1 MFWAK
6 MMIFDLMWF
15 VIFQIDSATM
25 NCSFLSGNNPFLT
38 ENRSF
43 STENWSFI
51 TENQFIM
58 SVFWA
63 KMMILNLLWF
73 EIFKIDLTTMKWYLS
88 GQYRIYKERS
98 LVCWCCFHHYWMIL
112 LLWSDLVG
120 TLNFPNHQL
129 GKSKYVCQ
137 S

>member
-1 MFWAK
+1 MSLNDFIESDMKFLKLIWPLVFDWK
-6 MMIFDLMWF
+6 LLIFDWKSYHNKCVL
-15 VIFQIDSATM
+15 
-25 NCSFLSGNNPFLT
+25 
-38 ENRSF
+38 R
-43 STENWSFI
+43 
-51 TENQFIM
+51 
-58 SVFWA
+58 VFWA

-129 GKSKYVCQ
+129 GKSKYLSANLRQIC
-137 S
+137 SRNF